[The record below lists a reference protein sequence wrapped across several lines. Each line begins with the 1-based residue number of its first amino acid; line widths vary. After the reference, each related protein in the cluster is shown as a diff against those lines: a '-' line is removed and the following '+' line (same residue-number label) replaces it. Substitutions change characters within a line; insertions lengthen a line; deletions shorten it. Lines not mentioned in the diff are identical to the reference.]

1 MGEKQLLTSWK
12 SPSDPSIRSFSLG
25 ISPSYLPELCMWNG
39 SHLYWCSGPLNG
51 QTFIGIPN
59 MNSVFLY
66 GFHLFNHQ
74 SNVYTTFSHEYASV
88 LWYYI
93 LTPQGTLLEKI
104 KDDSME
110 KWKVTWQNKKTECDV
125 YASVRKEK
133 IKEEVSPFERGKV
146 HPKFSDANMCGN
158 NVNQVKLEEQLLIN
172 FEKLVTATNNFHE
185 ANRRLRSSSEKTFK
199 SICPEA

>member
-1 MGEKQLLTSWK
+1 MKPTFKPTRSIQAVMEIILVLQDKNSARITWESFQHPSNSFVQNMKLRSIINMSEKQLLTSWK
-12 SPSDPSIRSFSLG
+12 SPSEPSIRSFSLG

-39 SHLYWCSGPLNG
+39 SHLCWCSGPLNG

-66 GFHLFNHQ
+66 EFHLFNHQ
-74 SNVYTTFSHEYASV
+74 SDVYTTFSHEYASV

-93 LTPQGTLLEKI
+93 LTPQGILLEKI

-125 YASVRKEK
+125 Y
-133 IKEEVSPFERGKV
+133 GK
-146 HPKFSDANMCGN
+146 CGAF
-158 NVNQVKLEEQLLIN
+158 NVVY
-172 FEKLVTATNNFHE
+172 
-185 ANRRLRSSSEKTFK
+185 
-199 SICPEA
+199 